1 MIQLSNYA
9 KFPAHFTI
17 DELPQKV
24 AITMGIV
31 ADTLHAQKDFT
42 SCSLRTDQVM
52 CQSQGLVIWKPHYSS
67 NANMINQS

>member
-9 KFPAHFTI
+9 KFPAHIAI

-24 AITMGIV
+24 TITIGIV
-31 ADTLHAQKDFT
+31 ADAFHAQKDFA
-42 SCSLRTDQVM
+42 SCSLRPDQVM
-52 CQSQGLVIWKPHYSS
+52 CQSQGLVIRKPHYSS